1 LQKEKAQNGK
11 KATILGQGLKL
22 NPFPKTKKFA
32 MKLYCMI
39 HLKEMDNKVCWDCVD
54 KEGGI

>member
-1 LQKEKAQNGK
+1 M
-11 KATILGQGLKL
+11 
-22 NPFPKTKKFA
+22 NPFPKTKKYT

-54 KEGGI
+54 ELE

>member
-1 LQKEKAQNGK
+1 MD
-11 KATILGQGLKL
+11 TILGQGLKM
-22 NPFPKTKKFA
+22 NPFPKTKSFSNWEGIP
-32 MKLYCMI
+32 KLYCMI